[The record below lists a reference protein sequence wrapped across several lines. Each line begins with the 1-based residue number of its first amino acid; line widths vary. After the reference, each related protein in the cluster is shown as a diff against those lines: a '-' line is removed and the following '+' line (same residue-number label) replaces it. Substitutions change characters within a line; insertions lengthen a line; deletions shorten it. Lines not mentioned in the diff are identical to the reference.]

1 MTRHLLDIDEW
12 SGAVETAEYDEGE
25 DVLIVHR
32 EVNVQ
37 PIIDNNKELANH
49 GVWNDREQAK
59 LDGPEMRLAA
69 SIPVDVAYLWL
80 QKYGVRAWLKE
91 DWPAVKRL
99 LNDIE
104 WQHLRTRNFVI

>member
-1 MTRHLLDIDEW
+1 MTRELLDIDPW
-12 SGAVETAEYDEGE
+12 SGAVETAEYDETE

-32 EVNVQ
+32 EVDVQ

-49 GVWNDREQAK
+49 GVWNDRAVG
-59 LDGPEMRLAA
+59 DGPEMRLAA

-80 QKYGVRAWLKE
+80 QKYGVRAWAKE

-104 WQHLRTRNFVI
+104 WQHLRTRKFVI